1 MVIRGGGR
9 VRVRVREGETAQEL
23 VCKPVY
29 EVCGG
34 GGGGGGGRGGSSPS
48 ASQTV
53 RHLKVSNY
61 PGS

>member
-1 MVIRGGGR
+1 M
-9 VRVRVREGETAQEL
+9 ETAQEL

-29 EVCGG
+29 EGWGG
-34 GGGGGGGRGGSSPS
+34 GAGSSPS

-61 PGS
+61 QGS